1 MAERKAYFEIYGER
15 TRARSRKVQRSGRS
29 APQWF
34 PYKLEELSSLNPLKR
49 FLNVGGL
56 PVTMAEEKEGFIRN
70 IKKTKAGQIGYL
82 LEDMDEEVRRLKNAV
97 LYVGFCSRQLKMVL
111 KNEENELET
120 DVSTFQSLL
129 RSSTFS
135 SERERSVSPGKTP
148 LSPDNGMD
156 DYRIAQEVSEP
167 SESKGQKGGDRFEQ
181 QGEQNRWNQP
191 KKHERAKTY
200 LLRQLQRQ
208 LLEMNGRLKTMK
220 LEASDLKKVEEHKHL
235 TQLKKQIKK
244 EKELKK
250 ENMIQIHQV
259 NERFMQKRV
268 RQEKLHDLRLK

>member
-1 MAERKAYFEIYGER
+1 M
-15 TRARSRKVQRSGRS
+15 
-29 APQWF
+29 
-34 PYKLEELSSLNPLKR
+34 
-49 FLNVGGL
+49 
-56 PVTMAEEKEGFIRN
+56 TMVEEKEGFIRN

-120 DVSTFQSLL
+120 DVSTFQGLL

-135 SERERSVSPGKTP
+135 SQRERSVSPGKTP

-167 SESKGQKGGDRFEQ
+167 SESKGQKVVDRFEQ
-181 QGEQNRWNQP
+181 PSEQNRWGRA
-191 KKHERAKTY
+191 KKHEGKKTY

-208 LLEMNGRLKTMK
+208 LLEMNGRLKSMK

-235 TQLKKQIKK
+235 AQLKKQIKK

-250 ENMIQIHQV
+250 ENMIQIHRV
-259 NERFMQKRV
+259 NERFMQRRV
-268 RQEKLHDLRLK
+268 RQEKLQDLRQK